1 MPCFSLIKISL
12 SHSLSWIHEWS
23 SMKLDITY
31 NIFVVAQVLMVDIT
45 DLYMVKEHLINIE
58 IFTDFFFQ
66 DIEIEDN
73 GTDLGEGSLS
83 SYLVNKDL
91 KIFLTFLYKEKH
103 PSLLF
108 EKHNIRYLNL
118 KYFWKTRV
126 SLLNKV
132 SHLMPYLTLVWEVVI
147 AEPSRTS

>member
-31 NIFVVAQVLMVDIT
+31 YIFVVAQVLMVDIT

-91 KIFLTFLYKEKH
+91 KIFLTFLY
-103 PSLLF
+103 
-108 EKHNIRYLNL
+108 
-118 KYFWKTRV
+118 
-126 SLLNKV
+126 
-132 SHLMPYLTLVWEVVI
+132 
-147 AEPSRTS
+147 

>member
-1 MPCFSLIKISL
+1 MELNEAGHYLLHLCCSSSFDGGHHRSLYGERTFNQHRNL
-12 SHSLSWIHEWS
+12 SR
-23 SMKLDITY
+23 
-31 NIFVVAQVLMVDIT
+31 FC
-45 DLYMVKEHLINIE
+45 
-58 IFTDFFFQ
+58 FQ
-66 DIEIEDN
+66 DIEIEKY

-118 KYFWKTRV
+118 KYF
-126 SLLNKV
+126 
-132 SHLMPYLTLVWEVVI
+132 
-147 AEPSRTS
+147 